1 MTKLSI
7 TQADIDTGV
16 RGDPCHCPIAQA
28 LRRAFPGHNV
38 RVGNAIQILINSDD
52 KDYQWYRLS
61 EDARLF
67 IRTFDRGGIV
77 YPFDMEL
84 VPCPDPEFPPAF
96 EDD

>member
-16 RGDPCHCPIAQA
+16 PRDPCCCPIA
-28 LRRAFPGHNV
+28 RAMHRTFHGRAV
-38 RVGNAIQILINSDD
+38 RVSNVIQVYINSED

-67 IRTFDRGGIV
+67 IRTFDNGGIV

-84 VPCPDPEFPPAF
+84 VLCPDPEFPPAF